1 MNDSICP
8 CRLMAAEKL
17 SLAAC
22 CGPNLEAPSRAPT
35 AEAQMRARYSAY
47 VLGKLDFIHDTMAP
61 ETRKEFD
68 RKSVARWSSQSQW
81 LGLEVQ
87 ATENGQP
94 GDAEGVVEFS
104 AHFTAEGKKQEHH
117 ERALFR
123 FEPTDKAWVFVD
135 ALNRIKAP
143 VVKGPQ
149 PGRNDPCPCGSGK
162 KFKKC
167 HGAAAA

>member
-1 MNDSICP
+1 
-8 CRLMAAEKL
+8 MADEKL
-17 SLAAC
+17 PLAAC
-22 CGPNLEAPSRAPT
+22 CGPYLDGPEKAPS

-47 VLGKLDFIHDTMAP
+47 ALGRIDFIRETMAP
-61 ETRKEFD
+61 ETRKGFD
-68 RKSVARWSSQSQW
+68 RKSVSRWSSGSQW

-87 ATENGQP
+87 ATERGQP
-94 GDAEGVVEFS
+94 GDVDGVVEFT
-104 AHFTAEGKKQEHH
+104 AHFSTDGKKQAHH

-123 FEPTDKAWVFVD
+123 FEPSDGWVFVD
-135 ALNRIKAP
+135 AIDRQKEP
-143 VVKGPQ
+143 VVKGHQ

>member
-61 ETRKEFD
+61 ETRKDFD

-94 GDAEGVVEFS
+94 GDAEGVVDEDPSPDDS
-104 AHFTAEGKKQEHH
+104 AGVDVDPGQDAGQFGGAGRRLQILHH
-117 ERALFR
+117 HRGNA
-123 FEPTDKAWVFVD
+123 
-135 ALNRIKAP
+135 
-143 VVKGPQ
+143 
-149 PGRNDPCPCGSGK
+149 
-162 KFKKC
+162 
-167 HGAAAA
+167 

>member
-1 MNDSICP
+1 MIENTCP
-8 CRLMAAEKL
+8 CRLMADEKL

-22 CGPNLEAPSRAPT
+22 CGPHLDGVTPAPT

-47 VLGKLDFIHDTMAP
+47 ALGRIDYIRETMAP
-61 ETRKEFD
+61 ETRGDFD
-68 RKSVARWSSQSQW
+68 RKSVSRWSSSSQW

-87 ATENGQP
+87 STEKGQL
-94 GDAEGVVEFS
+94 GDADGVVEFT
-104 AHFTAEGKKQEHH
+104 AHFNAEGKKQAHH

-123 FEPTDKAWVFVD
+123 FEPVEKAWVFVD
-135 ALNRIKAP
+135 ALDRVKTP

-167 HGAAAA
+167 HGAVAA

>member
-1 MNDSICP
+1 
-8 CRLMAAEKL
+8 MADEKL
-17 SLAAC
+17 SFAAC
-22 CGPNLEAPSRAPT
+22 CEPHLEGAKPAPT

-47 VLGKLDFIHDTMAP
+47 ALGRVDFIRDTMAP
-61 ETRKEFD
+61 ETRKDFD
-68 RKSVARWSSQSQW
+68 RKSVTRWSSQSQW

-87 ATENGQP
+87 STDKGQP
-94 GDAEGVVEFS
+94 CDADGIVEFT
-104 AHFTAEGKKQEHH
+104 AHFTSEGKKQAHH

-123 FEPTDKAWVFVD
+123 FEPAEKSWVFVD
-135 ALNRIKAP
+135 ALDRVKTP

-167 HGAAAA
+167 HGAAEAA

>member
-1 MNDSICP
+1 MTITTCP
-8 CRLMAAEKL
+8 CRLMADDKIL
-17 SLAAC
+17 FAAC
-22 CGPNLEAPSRAPT
+22 CGPHLDGGSPAPT

-47 VLGKLDFIHDTMAP
+47 ALGRIDYIRDSMAP

-68 RKSVARWSSQSQW
+68 RKSVTRWSSQSQW
-81 LGLEVQ
+81 QGLEVQ
-87 ATENGQP
+87 ATEKGQP
-94 GDAEGVVEFS
+94 GDAEGIVEFT
-104 AHFTAEGKKQEHH
+104 AHFTTDGKAQTHH

-123 FEPTDKAWVFVD
+123 FEPAEKQWVFVD
-135 ALNRIKAP
+135 ALDRVKTPI
-143 VVKGPQ
+143 VKGPQ